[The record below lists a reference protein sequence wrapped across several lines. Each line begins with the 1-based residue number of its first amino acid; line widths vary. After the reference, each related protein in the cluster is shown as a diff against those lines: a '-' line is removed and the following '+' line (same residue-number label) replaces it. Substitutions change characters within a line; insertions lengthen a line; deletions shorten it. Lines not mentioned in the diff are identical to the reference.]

1 MERKRKQHRSRGET
15 IEFLHDK
22 SKQEI
27 KFRKG
32 ELALRKKEQ
41 ENEATR
47 QVQMFHHQGTILDN
61 MAKQQ
66 QQMQALQLAFLQKQ
80 QQQNKCMISLM
91 EKMADK

>member
-15 IEFLHDK
+15 IAFLHDK
-22 SKQEI
+22 SKKEI

-47 QVQMFHHQGTILDN
+47 QAQMFHHQGTILDN